1 MLVLRRN
8 QLRDQK
14 VRQPC
19 LAEVVSQEEVLRL
32 VSIQRPLQLVTKLAL
47 PQAENGVLKITL
59 AHKGNRRSP
68 IRPAEHRVRV
78 QNGHILLKPRAQRGK
93 RQRFRFSA
101 QVVTRVFERS
111 AWSPKGFLAGPEVFR
126 KRRGRNS
133 RNSNRAA
140 RHAAAA
146 VDDLESESISQR
158 IGFGFVELNDDVFLM
173 LCRHVA
179 AGINFGPIE
188 YSYLVELGFGGQQVI
203 FFKRLA
209 GSQLG
214 CFAIYKFL
222 LGVIPPQ
229 GDDRRRMHPRTF
241 VNFVDNLNSVRLLRN
256 LTGTFAEACGE

>member
-32 VSIQRPLQLVTKLAL
+32 VSIQRPLQLVTKLPL

-111 AWSPKGFLAGPEVFR
+111 AWSPKGFR
-126 KRRGRNS
+126 KRRGRNP

-158 IGFGFVELNDDVFLM
+158 IGFRFVELNNDIFLV
-173 LCRHVA
+173 LGGHVP

-209 GSQLG
+209 GSQL
-214 CFAIYKFL
+214 
-222 LGVIPPQ
+222 
-229 GDDRRRMHPRTF
+229 
-241 VNFVDNLNSVRLLRN
+241 
-256 LTGTFAEACGE
+256 